1 MSAVL
6 ANAVDDVVY
15 ALCDDC
21 AATYAMYDG
30 WQGLCPECCAL
41 LDDHHAGGHD
51 ANPIVTCRGCDVVD
65 DRFEL
70 PAIA

>member
-1 MSAVL
+1 MSVAL
-6 ANAVDDVVY
+6 ADAVDDVMY

-21 AATYAMYDG
+21 ADPYAMHDG

-41 LDDHHAGGHD
+41 LDDHRDNAHVR
-51 ANPIVTCRGCDVVD
+51 NPVATCRACDVVD
-65 DRFEL
+65 ERLEL